1 VKRALVV
8 LMLAMLV
15 LTGVAEAR
23 PWSWLGVRIRDLS
36 EQEMDELAA
45 KHGIR
50 EGFGVVIVDVMEGT
64 PAARAGMKSGD
75 IVVALDDR
83 PVTESR
89 QLQRLIARGPVE
101 RDARLTVLRAEGRR
115 SLTVRL
121 AEMPRGVAGE
131 RVAAEYGF
139 ILREPDGPQPELGGR
154 RPGGGASPIVGASAP
169 VVSLVVK
176 DSAAARAG
184 LEVGDVIL
192 KIEETPVVTRDAA
205 REALADLATDKAL
218 RLTVRRE
225 DRRLPLEI
233 LPASTR

>member
-1 VKRALVV
+1 VRRAAAAVALALLVT
-8 LMLAMLV
+8 A
-15 LTGVAEAR
+15 GVAHAR

-36 EQEMDELAA
+36 EQEMDELAT

-64 PAARAGMKSGD
+64 PAARAGLKSGD

-83 PVTESR
+83 PVTETR

-115 SLTVRL
+115 ALTVRL
-121 AEMPRGVAGE
+121 VQMPRAVAGE

-154 RPGGGASPIVGASAP
+154 RPSTIGAVAP

-192 KIEETPVVTRDAA
+192 QVQETSVVTRDAA
-205 REALADLATDKAL
+205 REALADLTPEQSL
-218 RLTVRRE
+218 RLTVRRDE
-225 DRRLPLEI
+225 RRLPLEI
-233 LPASTR
+233 VPAPSR